1 MVSMVLRGMMVGG
14 GSNGR
19 GGNVLRSTF
28 MADLTREL
36 FLLPLTC
43 ETLVALLRLEG
54 NGNVTLER
62 LTLVIGQLS
71 VERYDEN

>member
-1 MVSMVLRGMMVGG
+1 MVGG
-14 GSNGR
+14 GRSGR
-19 GGNVLRSTF
+19 SGNVLGSTF

-36 FLLPLTC
+36 FLLPLTG

-62 LTLVIGQLS
+62 LTLAIAQLS
-71 VERYDEN
+71 VDRYDEN